1 MMTREKLILLPFAAL
16 LTSSFTFAADLPG
29 KGVEVIPVQSTLPEE
44 SFQTEIINRA
54 LTKLGYDVK
63 PTEEV
68 DYNVAYTAIAAGE
81 ATYMAV
87 NWEPLQ
93 KDMYNSAGG
102 DKKFYR
108 QGSYISGAAQGY
120 LIDKKTADKYHI
132 SDISQLKD
140 PKLAK
145 LFDANGDGKAD
156 LAGCNPGW
164 VCGQVIETQINA
176 YGLRDTVQQNQ
187 GNYSAI
193 IADTLTR
200 YKSGKPVLYFTWT
213 PYWVSDELKPGK
225 DVVWLTVP
233 FSAMPG
239 SQKDD
244 DTALANGKN
253 YGFKPNNEHV
263 VANKAWAEKNP
274 AAAKLFAIVKLPLA
288 DVNAQNQRMHAGE
301 SSAADIQRH
310 VDGWIHAHQQTFDGW
325 IKAARA
331 AADAS

>member
-1 MMTREKLILLPFAAL
+1 MTRKNVIAISLTALISSPAA
-16 LTSSFTFAADLPG
+16 FAADLPG
-29 KGVEVIPVQSTLPEE
+29 KGVTVSPVQSTLPEE
-44 SFQTEIINRA
+44 SFQTELINRA
-54 LTKLGYDVK
+54 LEKLGYEVK

-68 DYNVAYTAIAAGE
+68 DYNVAYTAIAAGD

-93 KDMYNSAGG
+93 NDMYNAAGG
-102 DKKFYR
+102 DGKFYR
-108 QGSYISGAAQGY
+108 KGTYISGAAQGY

-132 SDISQLKD
+132 TDISQLKD

-145 LFDANGDGKAD
+145 LFDANNDGKAD

-164 VCGQVIETQINA
+164 VCGQVINAQISA
-176 YGLRDTVQQNQ
+176 YGLSNTVQQNQ

-200 YKSGKPVLYFTWT
+200 YKAGKPVLYFTWT
-213 PYWVSDELKPGK
+213 PYWVSDELKPGR

-233 FSAMPG
+233 FSATPG
-239 SQKDD
+239 SQKNE
-244 DTALANGKN
+244 DTALPNGKN
-253 YGFKPNNEHV
+253 YGFKANNEHV

-274 AAAKLFAIVKLPLA
+274 AAAKLFSIVKLPLN

-301 SSAADIQRH
+301 SSSEDIQRH
-310 VDGWIHAHQQTFDGW
+310 VDGWIHAHQATFDGW
-325 IKAARA
+325 VKEA
-331 AADAS
+331 AAAK

>member
-1 MMTREKLILLPFAAL
+1 MRSTGINAVTLAAL
-16 LTSSFTFAADLPG
+16 LVAPAAFAADLPG
-29 KGVEVIPVQSTLPEE
+29 KGITVRPLQSTLPEE
-44 SFQTEIINRA
+44 SFQTELVNRA
-54 LTKLGYDVK
+54 LEKLGYEVK

-68 DYNVAYTAIAAGE
+68 DYNVAYTAIASGD

-93 KDMYNSAGG
+93 KDMYNATGG

-108 QGSYISGAAQGY
+108 EGSYISGAAQGY

-132 SDISQLKD
+132 TDISQLKD

-164 VCGQVIETQINA
+164 VCGAVIDNHIKA
-176 YGLRDTVQQNQ
+176 YGLSNTVTQNQ

-200 YKSGKPVLYFTWT
+200 YKAGKPVLYFTWT

-233 FSAMPG
+233 FSATPG
-239 SQKDD
+239 SQKDL
-244 DTALANGKN
+244 DTELPNGKN
-253 YGFKPNNEHV
+253 YGFPVNNEHV
-263 VANKAWAEKNP
+263 VANKQWAQENP

-288 DVNAQNQRMHAGE
+288 DVNAQNQRMHDGE
-301 SSAADIQRH
+301 SSAEDVQRH
-310 VDGWIHAHQQTFDGW
+310 VDGWIKAHQQTFDGW
-325 IKAARA
+325 VKQA
-331 AADAS
+331 AAAAK